1 MSSGP
6 RSSSARG
13 DWVAQLPFGTIVV
26 HRAVAL
32 YRNLEETVFPE
43 RATPAGLE
51 NARARVFDAL
61 ASAGA
66 AARKPARFF
75 DGSLP
80 ALFEPGDGHPAP
92 GYFDGLPVPPDLH
105 ESRWDEASFADLGH
119 GAVTAVVNAEDHLA
133 LFDRSGG
140 PFSRQWRTLDALASR
155 MASVAP
161 FAKSDEYGYL
171 AADPDR
177 VGTGLELF
185 CDMSLFGLC
194 LARDLDASLR
204 ALDRLGFDA
213 DPVFEAPDDDDD
225 SALDAPGCRYWI
237 RSSRDAGS
245 ERDVVGRMDVVCREL
260 ARQEQNARLRLLEA
274 RSPALADFVMRS
286 LATGAV
292 AATVS
297 WAEAVDMALAVL
309 FAEDLG
315 LVRLTA
321 AERSRFA
328 AVPAKLSDAALAA
341 SGVPEDSDLKAV
353 RAAKLRPIFAPAFSR
368 AMS

>member
-1 MSSGP
+1 MIRRGGV
-6 RSSSARG
+6 RARG
-13 DWVAQLPFGTIVV
+13 DWAAQLAFDTIVV
-26 HRAVAL
+26 HRSVAL

-75 DGSLP
+75 EGSAPDVFLP
-80 ALFEPGDGHPAP
+80 GEGHPEA
-92 GYFDGLPVPPDLH
+92 GYFDGLPIPPDLH
-105 ESRWDEASFADLGH
+105 GSRWDSASFADLGR

-133 LFDRSGG
+133 LFDRTGG
-140 PFSRQWRTLDALASR
+140 PFSRQWRTLDALAAR

-161 FAKSDEYGYL
+161 FARSEDYGFL

-194 LARDLDASLR
+194 IARDLDSSLR

-213 DPVFEAPDDDDD
+213 DPVFDSREEDD
-225 SALDAPGCRYWI
+225 SGVDAPGCRYWI
-237 RSSRDAGS
+237 RSSGDAGS
-245 ERDVVGRMDVVCREL
+245 ERDVVGRMDAVCREL
-260 ARQEQNARLRLLEA
+260 ARQEQNARLRLVET
-274 RSPALADFVMRS
+274 RSPALVDFVMRS
-286 LATGAV
+286 IATGTV
-292 AATVS
+292 AALAS
-297 WAEAVDMALAVL
+297 WGEAVDVSLATV

-315 LVRLTA
+315 LLRLSSR
-321 AERSRFA
+321 EREWMLETPRS
-328 AVPAKLSDAALAA
+328 LSDAVLSAKTGAEGDAL
-341 SGVPEDSDLKAV
+341 
-353 RAAKLRPIFAPAFSR
+353 RAARADALRQKFVPILSR
-368 AMS
+368 VLSR